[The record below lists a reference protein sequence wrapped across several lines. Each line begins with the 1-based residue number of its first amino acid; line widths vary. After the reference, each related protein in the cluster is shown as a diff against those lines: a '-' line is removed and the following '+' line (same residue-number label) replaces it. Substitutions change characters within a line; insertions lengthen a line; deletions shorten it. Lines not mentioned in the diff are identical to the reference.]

1 LSHSAYGS
9 LEKKAIQTA
18 FHACFPTSLT
28 LKQNDDKYLEINSF
42 LDSLSIDCDVFSV
55 KVKKKISENMN
66 LLQKCIGSSLRKQ
79 ISTLLNYD
87 IFDDVGKF
95 L

>member
-1 LSHSAYGS
+1 
-9 LEKKAIQTA
+9 
-18 FHACFPTSLT
+18 
-28 LKQNDDKYLEINSF
+28 
-42 LDSLSIDCDVFSV
+42 
-55 KVKKKISENMN
+55 MN

-87 IFDDVGKF
+87 IFEDVEKF